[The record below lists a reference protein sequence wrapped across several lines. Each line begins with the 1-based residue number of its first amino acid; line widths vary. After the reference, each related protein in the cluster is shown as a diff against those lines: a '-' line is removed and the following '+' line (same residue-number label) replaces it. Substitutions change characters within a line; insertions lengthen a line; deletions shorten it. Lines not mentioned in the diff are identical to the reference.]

1 MLFKDQAQALV
12 AKWESLRDEDDI
24 ETLAAQTVIVLA
36 SEEELPCYVFDA
48 LDKLLNY
55 SSSRR
60 ARSIH
65 ELVRY
70 LRSLAEDDREKII
83 SRS

>member
-1 MLFKDQAQALV
+1 MLFKDQAQSLV

-24 ETLAAQTVIVLA
+24 ETLAAQTIIAL
-36 SEEELPCYVFDA
+36 SCEEELPTHVFDA

-70 LRSLAEDDREKII
+70 LRSLADDNRENMVLGA
-83 SRS
+83 